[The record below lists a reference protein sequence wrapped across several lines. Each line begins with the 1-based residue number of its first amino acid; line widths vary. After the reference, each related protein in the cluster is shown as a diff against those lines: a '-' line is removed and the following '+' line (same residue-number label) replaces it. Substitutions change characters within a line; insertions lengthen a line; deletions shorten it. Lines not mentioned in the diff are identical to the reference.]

1 MTKNTVLKNVRAFW
15 GKNTHRNS
23 DRKVPFVSVFRDD
36 IIDFN
41 KAFADEGA
49 KLAIIPDWGKDDYAA
64 HEGDFVLLSG
74 KYKNASIEKLQSD
87 DGLVSAEIDEE
98 GGRILEYQKDNH
110 NSTIEFYDTKS
121 AGKDIL
127 VELTAIPIPTAP

>member
-23 DRKVPFVSVFRDD
+23 DRKVPFVSAFRDD

-49 KLAIIPDWGKDDYAA
+49 KLAIIPDWGKYDNAA

-74 KYKNASIEKLQSD
+74 KYKNASIKKLESD
-87 DGLVSAEIDEE
+87 DDDLVSTEIDE
-98 GGRILEYQKDNH
+98 GGRIFMEYQKDNH
-110 NSTIEFYDTKS
+110 DSTIEFYDTKS

-127 VELTAIPIPTAP
+127 VELTAIPAAP